1 MPVLP
6 PHDDRRNMYGIDMT
20 GDPQS
25 RRPPSQGLSASAARD
40 ASAARIV
47 GDATAF
53 ERLCPRAVPTFPS
66 PAVYMGRFTI
76 SGHWSWLVC
85 GHESLEMRS
94 YLGIGSEAVFCSVMF
109 YTPNSRHTQTTPHK
123 RRSPNIPEEDLPST
137 LISPSS
143 ARQPLTLADRRRRRG
158 PEPPPPPAPA
168 KDAPRPRYAGQRTE

>member
-1 MPVLP
+1 
-6 PHDDRRNMYGIDMT
+6 MYGIDMT

-47 GDATAF
+47 GVATVF
-53 ERLCPRAVPTFPS
+53 ERLCPQAVPTFPS

-94 YLGIGSEAVFCSVMF
+94 YLGIGSEAVFCSVLF
-109 YTPNSRHTQTTPHK
+109 WETPTPQ
-123 RRSPNIPEEDLPST
+123 RSTDV
-137 LISPSS
+137 
-143 ARQPLTLADRRRRRG
+143 AQPFPLHHVMGCYIWR
-158 PEPPPPPAPA
+158 
-168 KDAPRPRYAGQRTE
+168 